1 MTPEEQAD
9 GFSAGLGLDQAGLD
23 LLQLTLE
30 QVWETRARLA
40 VEFWGERPEI
50 LVPELKQNIQELE
63 GLIRVWEGREEY
75 ERCAV
80 GKSLQKRLRAD
91 LRKLEKGFK

>member
-1 MTPEEQAD
+1 MTSEEQAD
-9 GFSAGLGLDQAGLD
+9 GLSAGLGLDQAGLD

-50 LVPELKQNIQELE
+50 LIPELKQNIQELE
-63 GLIRVWEGREEY
+63 GLVQVWEGREEY

-80 GKSLQKRLRAD
+80 AKSLVKRLRAD
-91 LRKLEKGFK
+91 LRKLEKKCK